1 MQRFGQ
7 IIKQINK
14 RNKMETQTFE
24 CKFKRAF
31 EKDNGGVTV
40 YVTKDNGTDM
50 TIYGEALGTSRWQ
63 PGARLK
69 ITAQPVRTSQKSGKQ
84 YQSATSI
91 ELLDGEVAIP
101 ENNIVSPQGVKTV
114 RDLSAQWKEK
124 YRLTMSNLLA
134 AAIQSGK
141 FTSGTVTSSNG
152 DMWYTF
158 EMIDDAVRKIL
169 QAKMDSVE
177 DLPADAPF

>member
-1 MQRFGQ
+1 
-7 IIKQINK
+7 
-14 RNKMETQTFE
+14 METQTFE
-24 CKFKRAF
+24 CNFNRAF

-40 YVTKDNGTDM
+40 YVTKDDGTDM

-63 PGARLK
+63 SGARLK
-69 ITAQPVRTSQKSGKQ
+69 IAAQPVRTSKNGKQ
-84 YQSATSI
+84 YQTASSI
-91 ELLDGEVAIP
+91 ELLDGEVTVP
-101 ENNIVSPQGVKTV
+101 SGNMVSPQGVKTV

-134 AAIQSGK
+134 ASLQSGK
-141 FTSGTVTSSNG
+141 DVN
-152 DMWYTF
+152 F
-158 EMIDDAVRKIL
+158 EQIDGYVRKIL

>member
-1 MQRFGQ
+1 
-7 IIKQINK
+7 
-14 RNKMETQTFE
+14 METQTFE
-24 CKFKRAF
+24 CSFKRAF

-40 YVTKDNGTDM
+40 YITKDDGTDM

-101 ENNIVSPQGVKTV
+101 ENNMVSPQGVKAV

-134 AAIQSGK
+134 ASLQSGK
-141 FTSGTVTSSNG
+141 DVN
-152 DMWYTF
+152 F
-158 EMIDDAVRKIL
+158 EQIDGYVRKIL

-177 DLPADAPF
+177 DVPEKEPW

>member
-40 YVTKDNGTDM
+40 YVTNDDGTDM
-50 TIYGEALGTSRWQ
+50 TIYVEALGTSRWQ
-63 PGARLK
+63 QGARLK
-69 ITAQPVRTSQKSGKQ
+69 IAAQPVRTSKNGKQ
-84 YQSATSI
+84 YQTATSI

-101 ENNIVSPQGVKTV
+101 ENNMVSPQGVKTV

-134 AAIQSGK
+134 ASLQSGK
-141 FTSGTVTSSNG
+141 DVNFN
-152 DMWYTF
+152 
-158 EMIDDAVRKIL
+158 EIDGYVRKIL

-177 DLPADAPF
+177 DLPEDAPF

>member
-1 MQRFGQ
+1 
-7 IIKQINK
+7 
-14 RNKMETQTFE
+14 METQTFE
-24 CKFKRAF
+24 CSFKRAF

-40 YVTKDNGTDM
+40 YVTKDDGTDM

-63 PGARLK
+63 SGARLK
-69 ITAQPVRTSQKSGKQ
+69 IAAQPVRTSKNGKQ
-84 YQSATSI
+84 YQTATSI

-101 ENNIVSPQGVKTV
+101 ENNMVSPQGVKTV

-134 AAIQSGK
+134 ASLQSGK
-141 FTSGTVTSSNG
+141 DVN
-152 DMWYTF
+152 F
-158 EMIDDAVRKIL
+158 EQIDGYVRKIL

>member
-24 CKFKRAF
+24 CSFKRAF

-40 YVTKDNGTDM
+40 YVTKDDGTDM

-63 PGARLK
+63 SGARLK
-69 ITAQPVRTSQKSGKQ
+69 IAAQPVRTSKNGKQ
-84 YQSATSI
+84 YQTATSI

-101 ENNIVSPQGVKTV
+101 ENNMISSQGVKPV

-134 AAIQSGK
+134 ASLQSGK
-141 FTSGTVTSSNG
+141 DVN
-152 DMWYTF
+152 F
-158 EMIDDAVRKIL
+158 EQIDGYVRKIL

>member
-7 IIKQINK
+7 IIKQINI

-40 YVTKDNGTDM
+40 YVTKDDGTDM

-63 PGARLK
+63 SGARLK
-69 ITAQPVRTSQKSGKQ
+69 IAAQPVRTSKNGKQ
-84 YQSATSI
+84 YQTATSI
-91 ELLDGEVAIP
+91 ELLDGEVTVPNGTNVTPTAT
-101 ENNIVSPQGVKTV
+101 VSKDP
-114 RDLSAQWKEK
+114 DAQWKEK

-134 AAIQSGK
+134 ASLQSGSQVLD
-141 FTSGTVTSSNG
+141 F
-152 DMWYTF
+152 DA
-158 EMIDDAVRKIL
+158 IDKYVRKIL
-169 QAKMDSVE
+169 DAKK
-177 DLPADAPF
+177 DLGDFDNQF

>member
-1 MQRFGQ
+1 
-7 IIKQINK
+7 
-14 RNKMETQTFE
+14 METQTFE

-31 EKDNGGVTV
+31 EKDNGGVTL
-40 YVTKDNGTDM
+40 YITKDDGSDM

-169 QAKMDSVE
+169 QAKIDSVE
-177 DLPADAPF
+177 DLPAEAPF

>member
-1 MQRFGQ
+1 
-7 IIKQINK
+7 
-14 RNKMETQTFE
+14 METQTFE
-24 CKFKRAF
+24 CSFKRAF

-40 YVTKDNGTDM
+40 YVTKDDGTDM

-63 PGARLK
+63 SGARLK
-69 ITAQPVRTSQKSGKQ
+69 IAAQPVRTSKNGKQ
-84 YQSATSI
+84 YQTASSI
-91 ELLDGEVAIP
+91 ELLDGEVTVP
-101 ENNIVSPQGVKTV
+101 SGNMVSPQGVKTV

-134 AAIQSGK
+134 ASLESGK
-141 FTSGTVTSSNG
+141 DVN
-152 DMWYTF
+152 F
-158 EMIDDAVRKIL
+158 EQIDGYVRKIL

>member
-1 MQRFGQ
+1 
-7 IIKQINK
+7 
-14 RNKMETQTFE
+14 METQTFE
-24 CKFKRAF
+24 CSFKRAF

-40 YVTKDNGTDM
+40 YVTKDDGTDM

-63 PGARLK
+63 SGARLK
-69 ITAQPVRTSQKSGKQ
+69 IAAQPVRTSKNGKQ
-84 YQSATSI
+84 YQTASSI
-91 ELLDGEVAIP
+91 ELLDGEVTVP
-101 ENNIVSPQGVKTV
+101 SGNMVSPQGVKTV

-134 AAIQSGK
+134 ASLQSGK
-141 FTSGTVTSSNG
+141 DVN
-152 DMWYTF
+152 F
-158 EMIDDAVRKIL
+158 EQIDGYVRKIL